1 MDTPCAGIP
10 DSTPPRPPAS
20 NRGQSGFSI
29 LEVLIAIII
38 LSIGMLGAVGM
49 QAAAMQ
55 ANKETRNQAAAATL
69 GRELAEKMRGNHTV
83 AIKTTATDNPYLFD
97 STLTGT
103 STIATPSVNC
113 FTAGCPTPKD
123 AASWDVADW
132 KGRDL
137 TALPTPRVKVCFDK
151 DPFDSAGKAR
161 WACTNDGDV
170 TVLKVSWTR
179 SNTAGTLEF
188 AADVTGTG
196 VPVVVIP
203 LTAGSSE

>member
-1 MDTPCAGIP
+1 MDTPCASIP
-10 DSTPPRPPAS
+10 DSTPSRLPSSR
-20 NRGQSGFSI
+20 RGQSGFSI

-83 AIKTTATDNPYLFD
+83 AIKTTATDNPYLVN
-97 STLTGT
+97 TTQTGT
-103 STIATPSVNC
+103 ATTIATPSVNC

-123 AASWDVADW
+123 AATWDIADW
-132 KGRDL
+132 HGRL
-137 TALPTPRVKVCFDK
+137 TAALPTPKVRVCFDS
-151 DPFDSAGKAR
+151 DPYDSSGKPR
-161 WACTNDGDV
+161 WACTDDGTV
-170 TVLKVSWTR
+170 TVLKISWTR

-188 AADVTGTG
+188 ADSTG

>member
-1 MDTPCAGIP
+1 MDIPRTGTP

-103 STIATPSVNC
+103 ST
-113 FTAGCPTPKD
+113 
-123 AASWDVADW
+123 
-132 KGRDL
+132 
-137 TALPTPRVKVCFDK
+137 
-151 DPFDSAGKAR
+151 
-161 WACTNDGDV
+161 
-170 TVLKVSWTR
+170 
-179 SNTAGTLEF
+179 
-188 AADVTGTG
+188 
-196 VPVVVIP
+196 
-203 LTAGSSE
+203 